1 MDQHFFTI
9 EFLLPKPIICIVE
22 KQETR
27 RDSECCSLFFLS
39 GIFSVTKRAIKEES
53 RERKLRRHKDD
64 KLSQLHP
71 PQLRALCNTS
81 LPESE
86 MADSPCK
93 IHQTIQILFSH
104 FFYSK
109 AEAIYVCEGRNRVQ
123 RPYSKE
129 PCATEWRGR
138 SGSGSGTMMMSV
150 DESDGGEWR
159 SVVEEIHGWSFNGG
173 DCWIVEASQW

>member
-93 IHQTIQILFSH
+93 IHQPIQILFSH

-109 AEAIYVCEGRNRVQ
+109 AEAICLYMYV
-123 RPYSKE
+123 
-129 PCATEWRGR
+129 RGGIECR
-138 SGSGSGTMMMSV
+138 DLTVKSRARLSGEVEVVV
-150 DESDGGEWR
+150 DLER
-159 SVVEEIHGWSFNGG
+159 
-173 DCWIVEASQW
+173 